1 MPHSPQIAAAAA
13 RPLGG
18 DLDGDSKEQV
28 ALSLGV
34 AAILRTLDQVSRQHE
49 GDITSALVF
58 AAVLQAAPPGTQ
70 AASTPAC
77 GGQTHPRMVTV
88 AGLAAQ
94 LGIPNETVRRKVNGL
109 IAQGLL
115 TRSDEGLSVS
125 LAYLR
130 SDRMRE
136 TRRAGLQILR
146 DLQGQLA
153 QIGLAPLEARAG
165 S

>member
-1 MPHSPQIAAAAA
+1 
-13 RPLGG
+13 
-18 DLDGDSKEQV
+18 
-28 ALSLGV
+28 
-34 AAILRTLDQVSRQHE
+34 
-49 GDITSALVF
+49 
-58 AAVLQAAPPGTQ
+58 
-70 AASTPAC
+70 
-77 GGQTHPRMVTV
+77 MVTV

-115 TRSDEGLSVS
+115 TRSDEGLAVS

-130 SDRMRE
+130 SDRMQE